1 MKQKTHLTLFI
12 VGLVIPVLLLL
23 HCGKS
28 REISN
33 EQVAEE
39 LLDFL
44 NKQLPGSQLIVT
56 PENRMVEPIEKNRCR
71 VTFKD
76 FTFKTDLPGTVSLIT
91 KFMIKIENFPRL
103 DTFRAEEA
111 VMIYDVEKKDIPE
124 YWLKNMGTDYE
135 FPVLLGSNFKKKYGG
150 GTLLRRL
157 LFNVGKITYKKADH
171 KTASSTGAL
180 KPYDST
186 IENVKLGV
194 TLATKQEDII
204 SVNLEI
210 EKIEDAETGQ
220 EDPDAFMYLFDK
232 DAPEPDLNNTL
243 KKGLAIVDVNF
254 RVGRVKVSIEK
265 NGAPWADGAVENVS
279 YSLFIKPD
287 KYGTGFRGGYS
298 LGIKNLGMSM
308 PGKKEVRLLSDLKDF
323 RFDFCTEPITPA
335 AALIG
340 LKMLKTILQL
350 RPIPNN
356 TSTQTILFQA
366 FQFLPELIKSNPLA
380 TYSIDPFKHY
390 FGELKA
396 TMNVRLKSLYPTPK
410 PEATIKVDIFKID
423 EILGKLKEADVF
435 SPSTMKAILQA
446 LEKYTV
452 KQENGD
458 ATLTYEL
465 KPDHLG
471 KYFLNGTPVVI
482 RKRK

>member
-1 MKQKTHLTLFI
+1 MKQKTHLILFI
-12 VGLVIPVLLLL
+12 AGLIIPALLLL

-44 NKQLPGSQLIVT
+44 NKQLPGSQLIVK
-56 PENRMVEPIEKNRCR
+56 PENRIVEPIEKKHYR

-76 FTFKTDLPGTVSLIT
+76 FTFKTDLPGMVGLIS
-91 KFMIKIENFPRL
+91 KLAIKTDDFPRL
-103 DTFRAEEA
+103 DSFRVEEA
-111 VMIYDVEKKDIPE
+111 VMIYDVETKDIPE
-124 YWLKNMGTDYE
+124 YWLKNMGIDYE
-135 FPVLLGSNFKKKYGG
+135 LPVLPGSNLKKKYQGG
-150 GTLLRRL
+150 AIRKLLVNIGR
-157 LFNVGKITYKKADH
+157 ITHKKTGR
-171 KTASSTGAL
+171 KNASSTRAL
-180 KPYDST
+180 NPYDTT
-186 IENVKLGV
+186 IENVKLGLTV
-194 TLATKQEDII
+194 VTKQEDLI
-204 SVNLEI
+204 SVFLEI
-210 EKIEDAETGQ
+210 AKLEDPEIGQ
-220 EDPDAFMYLFDK
+220 EDPDAFMYLFDN

-243 KKGLAIVDVNF
+243 KKGLAIADVNF

-265 NGAPWADGAVENVS
+265 NGASWIDGAVENVS

-287 KYGTGFRGGYS
+287 KYGTGFRVGYT
-298 LGIKNLGMSM
+298 LGLKNLGMSM

-323 RFDFCTEPITPA
+323 RFDFFIEPITPA
-335 AALIG
+335 ATLVG
-340 LKMLKTILQL
+340 LKMFKTILQL

-366 FQFLPELIKSNPLA
+366 FQLLPELIKSNPLA

-390 FGELKA
+390 FGDLKA
-396 TMNVRLKSLYPTPK
+396 TLNVRLKSLFPPPK

-423 EILGKLKEADVF
+423 EILRKLKEADVF
-435 SPSTMKAILQA
+435 SPSTMKTILQT

-452 KQENGD
+452 KEENGD

-465 KPDHLG
+465 KPDFPG
-471 KYFLNGTPVVI
+471 KYFLNGNPMMN
-482 RKRK
+482 RLKK